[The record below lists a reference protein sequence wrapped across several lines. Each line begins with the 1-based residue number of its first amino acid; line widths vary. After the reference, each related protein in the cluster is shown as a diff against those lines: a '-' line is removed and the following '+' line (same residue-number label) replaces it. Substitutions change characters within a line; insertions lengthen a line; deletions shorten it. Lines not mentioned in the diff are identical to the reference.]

1 MTTIDEFVEF
11 AFKKGASDLHLKE
24 GEFPVIRVDGE
35 LQRFG
40 DSRLKRQDLKTLLKE
55 LINVEDIDREI
66 DFAYQSGD
74 IRLRVNVFKS
84 MDKYAIALRLLSN
97 KIRDLAELGLPNTL
111 NKFADLSFGIV
122 LVTGPT
128 GSGKSTTLAA
138 LIETI
143 NKKRPTHIITV
154 EDPIEYV
161 YTPKTAYINQ
171 REIDTDTESFSSA
184 LKYALRQDPDVILVG
199 EMRDLETISLAIR
212 AAETGHLV
220 FSTLHTS
227 GAAATIERIVDIFPA
242 HQQKQIRVQLANTIQ
257 GVVYQRLVQ
266 KKGGGRIPIQEIM
279 IANSAIR
286 NLIREE
292 KIHMI
297 DNVITTSAAEGMVGF
312 DTSLI
317 KAYREGKITKE
328 SAYLFA
334 KNKKSIVKN
343 L

>member
-1 MTTIDEFVEF
+1 MIDEFIEI

-24 GEFPVIRVDGE
+24 GEFPVVRVDGE

-40 DSRLKRQDLKTLLKE
+40 DKRLQREDLRSLLKE
-55 LINVEDIDREI
+55 LLGVEDIDKEV

-74 IRLRVNVFKS
+74 IRLRVNTFKS
-84 MDKYAIALRLLSN
+84 MDRYAIALRLLSN
-97 KIRDLAELGLPNTL
+97 KIRDLTELGLPNTL

-143 NKKRPTHIITV
+143 NKKRSTHIITV

-161 YTPKTAYINQ
+161 YTPKKAYINQ
-171 REIDTDTESFSSA
+171 REIETDTESFSSA
-184 LKYALRQDPDVILVG
+184 LRYALRQDPDVILVG

-297 DNVITTSAAEGMVGF
+297 DNVIATNAAEGMVGF
-312 DTSLI
+312 DSSLI
-317 KAYREGKITKE
+317 KAYRKGIITKE
-328 SAYLFA
+328 SAYIFA

>member
-40 DSRLKRQDLKTLLKE
+40 DSRLERQDLRSLLKE
-55 LINVEDIDREI
+55 LLNVEDIDREV
-66 DFAYQSGD
+66 DFAYQSGN

-312 DTSLI
+312 DASLI

>member
-1 MTTIDEFVEF
+1 MIDEYINL
-11 AFKKGASDLHLKE
+11 AFNKGASDLHLKE
-24 GEFPVIRVDGE
+24 GEFPVLRIDGE
-35 LQRFG
+35 LQRAG
-40 DSRLKRQDLKTLLKE
+40 DKRLDRQDLRFILKE
-55 LINVEDIDREI
+55 LLNVEDIDREV

-74 IRLRVNVFKS
+74 IRLRVNTFKS

-97 KIRDLAELGLPNTL
+97 KIRDLNELGLPNTL
-111 NKFADLSFGIV
+111 NKFADLSYGIV

-138 LIETI
+138 LVETI
-143 NKKRPTHIITV
+143 NRKRPTHIITV

-161 YTPKTAYINQ
+161 YTPKKAYINQ
-171 REIDTDTESFSSA
+171 REIQTDTDTFSSA

-266 KKGGGRIPIQEIM
+266 KKGGGRLPVQEIM

-297 DNVITTSAAEGMVGF
+297 DNVIATNAAEGMVGF
-312 DTSLI
+312 DSSLI
-317 KAYREGKITKE
+317 KLYREGKITKE
-328 SAYLFA
+328 TAYMFA
-334 KNKKSIVKN
+334 KNKKSILKN

>member
-1 MTTIDEFVEF
+1 MIDEYIDF
-11 AFKKGASDLHLKE
+11 AFKKGSSDLHLKE
-24 GEFPVIRVDGE
+24 GEFPVVRVDGE

-40 DSRLKRQDLKTLLKE
+40 DKRLQREDLKILLKE
-55 LINVEDIDREI
+55 LLGVEEINREV

-74 IRLRVNVFKS
+74 VRLRVNVFKS

-111 NKFADLSFGIV
+111 SKFADLSFGIV

-143 NKKRPTHIITV
+143 NRKRPTHIITV

-161 YTPKTAYINQ
+161 YTPKKAYINQ

-257 GVVYQRLVQ
+257 GVIYQRLVQ
-266 KKGGGRIPIQEIM
+266 KKSGGRLPVQEIM

-297 DNVITTSAAEGMVGF
+297 DNVITTNAAEGMVGF
-312 DTSLI
+312 DASLT
-317 KAYREGKITKE
+317 KLYREGKITKE
-328 SAYLFA
+328 TAYMFA
-334 KNKKSIVKN
+334 KNKKSIVRN

>member
-1 MTTIDEFVEF
+1 
-11 AFKKGASDLHLKE
+11 
-24 GEFPVIRVDGE
+24 
-35 LQRFG
+35 
-40 DSRLKRQDLKTLLKE
+40 
-55 LINVEDIDREI
+55 
-66 DFAYQSGD
+66 
-74 IRLRVNVFKS
+74 

-97 KIRDLAELGLPNTL
+97 KIRDITELGLPNTL

-171 REIDTDTESFSSA
+171 REIETDTDSFSSA